1 MFVTISSINLSIL
14 SSRPLSRGSLR
25 FVKNSVSVREHLEKE
40 TLLLVLFPPGG
51 LFRPRVVHFLSTR
64 ILIERLCYSP
74 VLTVVLPFLRR
85 LSIFCGPQSFGVRD
99 YFKVDTRFPSFYHL
113 KLDIYWKETPS
124 SWSFFFSRVPSYV
137 CWSHLCGTCPGEC
150 SPLSGDVCPLVRCWA
165 GSLPSCPLFSDL
177 LLSYIFQSLVPSSL
191 CELRESTGRT
201 KEGSHETKEII
212 WNGDEIWMKTESQL
226 KKGDSPVPSFND
238 S

>member
-1 MFVTISSINLSIL
+1 MLTKRVLDSTGHDKSDYLLIPSLKYGQDPDRKFYLPSKENRESLGLRGVTSLVYLSGILMFVTISSINLSIL

-137 CWSHLCGTCPGEC
+137 C
-150 SPLSGDVCPLVRCWA
+150 
-165 GSLPSCPLFSDL
+165 
-177 LLSYIFQSLVPSSL
+177 
-191 CELRESTGRT
+191 
-201 KEGSHETKEII
+201 
-212 WNGDEIWMKTESQL
+212 
-226 KKGDSPVPSFND
+226 
-238 S
+238 